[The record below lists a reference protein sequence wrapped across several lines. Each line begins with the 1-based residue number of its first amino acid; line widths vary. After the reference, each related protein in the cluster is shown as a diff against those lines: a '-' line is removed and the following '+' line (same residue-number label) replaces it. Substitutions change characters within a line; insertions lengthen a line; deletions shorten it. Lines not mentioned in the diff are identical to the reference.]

1 MKRKRRGFYAILF
14 AAGLVLTG
22 GAGVLAEETAA
33 EGAAE
38 IGAAVQEA
46 GADSSAAQET
56 DAADTVQNQVPH
68 VLTPYQTNN
77 FSLWDNE
84 PTEAFYMMAA
94 EYKQGLTPAN
104 YDSYRQALYNLDER
118 FSKVTMEVGH
128 IDGERNGSAT
138 LYIYKDGELAQ
149 TVQLASDMMTQK
161 LELDTAGVKQLRL
174 DQEGGDAAYGYAN
187 VTGFGGHNFVAEMTQ
202 VVSVFSDGVYTYT
215 CKDCG
220 YSYGETIP
228 EQSACVPYLTP
239 YQATNLY
246 SLEETEDT
254 QDCFYVMGKAYY
266 KGAIPQNYDS
276 KRETLYNLGQ
286 KYNSVTFTVG
296 HQDNERNGGALLRVF
311 GDGNLMKE
319 MELTKDMLNQTITIN
334 TVGVTQLK
342 ISYEGGDSNYAI
354 FDMSYE
360 SAETWEHNFQ
370 KEVLLEATVGQTG
383 ISTYTC
389 VNCGSSYTEIIPAV
403 DE

>member
-1 MKRKRRGFYAILF
+1 MKRRTRSFYAVLL

-22 GAGVLAEETAA
+22 SAGVMAEDA
-33 EGAAE
+33 AAE
-38 IGAAVQEA
+38 IDAAIQEA
-46 GADSSAAQET
+46 GAENGAVQAEGALAAE
-56 DAADTVQNQVPH
+56 DAQNQVPH
-68 VLTPYQTNN
+68 VLAPYQTEN
-77 FSLWDNE
+77 FALWDNE
-84 PTEAFYMMAA
+84 PTKTFCMMAA
-94 EYKQGLTPAN
+94 EYGQGLTPEN
-104 YDSYRQALYNLDER
+104 YSSYRQALYNLDGK
-118 FSKVTMEVGH
+118 FSKVTMVVGH

-161 LELDTAGVKQLRL
+161 LELDTAGVTQLRL
-174 DQEGGDAAYGYAN
+174 DQEGSDAAYGYAN
-187 VTGFGGHNFVAEMTQ
+187 VTGYGGHNFVAEMTQ

-239 YQATNLY
+239 YQTANLY

-266 KGAIPQNYDS
+266 KGAVPENYS
-276 KRETLYNLGQ
+276 RSREALYNLGQ

-296 HQDNERNGGALLRVF
+296 HQDNTRTGSALLRVF

-334 TVGVTQLK
+334 TVGVTQMK
-342 ISYEGGDSNYAI
+342 ISYEGDDSNYAI
-354 FDMSYE
+354 FDMNYE
-360 SAETWEHNFQ
+360 SVETWEHNFA

-383 ISTYTC
+383 ICTYTC